1 MSVNGTSE
9 CATIEIPQDQALEG
23 DHDFTVRFS
32 TFSPDLVTVESE
44 ADDSEIII
52 TDDDSMC
59 AIVCRCLYVAH
70 LCASVMLKNAFL
82 HHMLLFTSL
91 PKMQRS
97 L

>member
-23 DHDFTVRFS
+23 DHDFTVQFS

-59 AIVCRCLYVAH
+59 AIVCRCLYVAN
-70 LCASVMLKNAFL
+70 LCVSIMLKNAFL
-82 HHMLLFTSL
+82 HHMLLFLSL
-91 PKMQRS
+91 PKM
-97 L
+97 